1 VSVALAAGSL
11 AALPAYAEVTI
22 TPSIMVSGTYAD
34 NFALASEGAEQ
45 EDVIWQANPSI
56 VIQHRAQRA
65 NSSLLYTMQNVF
77 YTDENDLNETF
88 HQLDAGSQIQV
99 LRDLFTLDLAAG
111 ISQAVIDPEQ
121 PRNPNN
127 LFASGNIADAT
138 RYSARPHLTHRFGSV
153 QADAEYLWGRVD
165 YEPVR
170 DGDPFVSEDADDT
183 ALVLSLASADPE
195 ARLTWRLSYEE
206 RETDYKTALD
216 YAYDV
221 AALDLGWGLTR
232 KLRLLVRG
240 GVESDLLVRQDQG
253 GLDEGFWEVGFR
265 WRPTSL
271 NELEVRGGRRSF
283 GDSWSALYRRR
294 ARQLQL
300 ELTYSVVPTTQ
311 SQALI
316 FADPVLPPDQTPGPS
331 GPLEPLPVGP
341 DLRLTDEVYISRN
354 LAGTLNLTGRRGA
367 VALRLFGEER
377 EYIASNLIEKSN
389 GFSFAYSRRMTSL
402 IDAGID
408 VIGQRTELRADAEF
422 DEGEAR
428 LWARTR
434 IGMRSALTLTAA
446 RRERSGDG
454 AQEFT
459 LHTVTLAW
467 NREF

>member
-221 AALDLGWGLTR
+221 AALDLGAAASSR
-232 KLRLLVRG
+232 
-240 GVESDLLVRQDQG
+240 
-253 GLDEGFWEVGFR
+253 
-265 WRPTSL
+265 
-271 NELEVRGGRRSF
+271 
-283 GDSWSALYRRR
+283 
-294 ARQLQL
+294 
-300 ELTYSVVPTTQ
+300 
-311 SQALI
+311 I
-316 FADPVLPPDQTPGPS
+316 FSCG
-331 GPLEPLPVGP
+331 
-341 DLRLTDEVYISRN
+341 
-354 LAGTLNLTGRRGA
+354 
-367 VALRLFGEER
+367 
-377 EYIASNLIEKSN
+377 
-389 GFSFAYSRRMTSL
+389 
-402 IDAGID
+402 
-408 VIGQRTELRADAEF
+408 
-422 DEGEAR
+422 
-428 LWARTR
+428 RTR
-434 IGMRSALTLTAA
+434 AVSTKD
-446 RRERSGDG
+446 SGK
-454 AQEFT
+454 
-459 LHTVTLAW
+459 
-467 NREF
+467 